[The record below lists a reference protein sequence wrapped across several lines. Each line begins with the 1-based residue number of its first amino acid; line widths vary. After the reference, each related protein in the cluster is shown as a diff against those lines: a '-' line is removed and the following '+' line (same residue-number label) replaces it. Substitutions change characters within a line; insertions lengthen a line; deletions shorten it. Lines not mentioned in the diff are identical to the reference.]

1 MINSKL
7 QKLIER
13 PELISQLQ
21 FPDIS
26 EILISARDIFREEY
40 LLMNMELK
48 NSGESIYVI
57 GDLHGN
63 LQSLKKILEIIN
75 ENNPRYILFLGDLVD
90 RGENQLE
97 CLILVLILKIIYPTK
112 YFILKGNHETIEMN
126 QAYGFYSDFLK
137 KFKDPTRFNEIL
149 SVYQI
154 LPICFVF
161 NNSILCVH
169 GGISE
174 DYEILNKING
184 IKTKQ
189 IDENINKT
197 IGYGI
202 YQMLWNDPKDVEDLN
217 FSNSF
222 RGPGIK
228 FFGQKAF
235 DNFMKINGLKY
246 LIRAHECFPEGYRWF
261 FNRRLLSIFSAANY
275 RGLFSPNP
283 ASYAIIRN
291 DTVHPK
297 IIEKL

>member
-13 PELISQLQ
+13 PELILKLQ
-21 FPDIS
+21 FSDIS
-26 EILISARDIFREEY
+26 EILNNARDILREEY
-40 LLMNMELK
+40 LLMNLELK
-48 NSGESIYVI
+48 SSEEKVYVI

-63 LQSLKKILEIIN
+63 LQTLKKILEIIN
-75 ENNPRYILFLGDLVD
+75 KNNPRYILFLGDLVD

-97 CLILVLILKIIYPTK
+97 CLISVLILKIISPTK
-112 YFILKGNHETIEMN
+112 YFILKGNHETFEMN

-137 KFKDPTRFNEIL
+137 RFKDPTRFNEIL
-149 SVYQI
+149 SVYQV

-169 GGISE
+169 GGIPE
-174 DYEILNKING
+174 DYEILNKLNG

-189 IDENINKT
+189 IDEKINKS

-202 YQMLWNDPKDVEDLN
+202 FQILWNDPKDVDDMK

-222 RGPGIK
+222 RGAGIK

-235 DNFMKINGLKY
+235 DHFMEINGLKY
-246 LIRAHECFPEGYRWF
+246 LIRGHECFLEGYRWF

-275 RGLFSPNP
+275 RGYFSPNP

-291 DTVHPK
+291 NLIFPK